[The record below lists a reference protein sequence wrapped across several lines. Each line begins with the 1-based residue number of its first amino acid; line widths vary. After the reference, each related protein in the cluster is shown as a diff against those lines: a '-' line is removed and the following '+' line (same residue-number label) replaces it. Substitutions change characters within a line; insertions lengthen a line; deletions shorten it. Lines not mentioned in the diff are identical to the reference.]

1 MTVEVL
7 AAVILEVLLTSFREV
22 PQQYLKSVTTIS
34 TSFPVIYV
42 LNVLPFDAVYFE
54 LFL

>member
-1 MTVEVL
+1 MAVEVL
-7 AAVILEVLLTSFREV
+7 AAVILAVLLTSFREV
-22 PQQYLKSVTTIS
+22 PQQYLKSATTIS

-42 LNVLPFDAVYFE
+42 LNILSFDAVHFE